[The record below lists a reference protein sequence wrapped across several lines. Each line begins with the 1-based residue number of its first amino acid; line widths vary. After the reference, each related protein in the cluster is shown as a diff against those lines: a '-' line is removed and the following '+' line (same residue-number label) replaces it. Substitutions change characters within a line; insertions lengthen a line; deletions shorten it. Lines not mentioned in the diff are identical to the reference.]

1 MLTVLLEVVRNGS
14 LSEYVE
20 VLRKSIQRKELLII
34 IGECSVDYTG
44 RSESRLTSGERIVI
58 IKQDGALLIHR
69 PTGYSPV
76 NWQPTT
82 TIIEAKDHSGKLVL
96 TAIRDKPR
104 EIVNIYFN
112 RIEMIIHGKLVD
124 RGEFVMYMD
133 ELDMRDIL
141 FEHPELI
148 EEGLR
153 IKEKEKQ
160 VDGGSID
167 LFGYDKDNRPVIIE
181 LKRVTAGREAVLQLY
196 NYVKAYMDKTG
207 VKPRGIL
214 VAPSFTSSAIEALNR
229 LKLEWKEIDLRKLW
243 ALKKEREVKHTSI
256 LKYLG
261 KSGDSSGSKR

>member
-1 MLTVLLEVVRNGS
+1 LLEIIRRDNVT
-14 LSEYVE
+14 EYVE
-20 VLRKSIQRKELLII
+20 PLKKSIQRKELVII

-44 RSESRLTSGERIVI
+44 RSESKLTSGERIVI

-76 NWQPTT
+76 NWQPST
-82 TIIEAKDHSGKLVL
+82 TIIEVREHDNKLVL

-104 EIVNIYFN
+104 EIVNIYFT
-112 RIEMIIHGKLVD
+112 RIEAIIHGKLVD
-124 RGEFVMYMD
+124 HGEFVMYMD

-160 VDGGSID
+160 VNGGSID
-167 LFGYDKDNRPVIIE
+167 LFGYDKNNKPVIIE

-196 NYVKAYMDKTG
+196 NYVKTYTEKTG
-207 VKPRGIL
+207 IRPRGIL

-229 LKLEWKEIDLRKLW
+229 LKLEWKEIDLRRLW
-243 ALKKEREVKHTSI
+243 SLKKEKEVKHTSL
-256 LKYLG
+256 LKYLSRNG
-261 KSGDSSGSKR
+261 EKRG